1 MKIYKLSQDLN
12 DGYDA
17 YDSFI
22 VIAKNE
28 DEARLIHPSQSVTHI
43 TIIDGKPQFMGTYGD
58 GSGHYIARDMGW
70 VEFDEVDQIK
80 VEYIGTAKPGSKPG
94 IVVSSF
100 NAG

>member
-58 GSGHYIARDMGW
+58 GSGHY
-70 VEFDEVDQIK
+70 FIK
-80 VEYIGTAKPGSKPG
+80 EKK
-94 IVVSSF
+94 
-100 NAG
+100 